1 MNAKRVSILLVI
13 ALATAMITAPA
24 MPASTWRDGTIAD
37 INRVIRLVVDGRA
50 EIEGRLPDAW
60 MWRCVDPK
68 GCDDGS

>member
-1 MNAKRVSILLVI
+1 MKAKRTGLLSVI
-13 ALATAMITAPA
+13 ALSAAMIAAPA
-24 MPASTWRDGTIAD
+24 VPAPAWRDGTIAD

-68 GCDDGS
+68 GCDDEY